1 MDIVAHGLELSVK
14 LWIISKGWVR
24 LRFAMSCL
32 FEKGKNRE
40 GEKEEARK
48 ADRQQEG
55 RQRCY
60 EHAAL

>member
-1 MDIVAHGLELSVK
+1 MAHGLELSVK
-14 LWIISKGWVR
+14 LWIISKGLAR
-24 LRFAMSCL
+24 LRLAMSCL

-48 ADRQQEG
+48 AGRQQEG
-55 RQRCY
+55 RQSCC